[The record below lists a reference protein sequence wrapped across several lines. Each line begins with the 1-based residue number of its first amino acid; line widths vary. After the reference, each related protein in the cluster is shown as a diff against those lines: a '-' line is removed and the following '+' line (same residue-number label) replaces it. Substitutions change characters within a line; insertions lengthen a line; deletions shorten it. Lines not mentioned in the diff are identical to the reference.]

1 MRRAALLFSMTAATL
16 LTLAGTAVAQTNES
30 LGVNPAGGT
39 GGSGGVAGGT
49 ASTGADI
56 SIGTVMF
63 MALVVMGVA
72 ALIVARR
79 KAEHLAG

>member
-16 LTLAGTAVAQTNES
+16 MILVGTAAAQTNES

-39 GGSGGVAGGT
+39 GGSGGVGGST

-63 MALVVMGVA
+63 MTLVVMGVA

-79 KAEHLAG
+79 KAEHLQG